1 MSKTTNKINKLAT
14 QHEVIGVKTDC
25 PHFSNIGNLCS
36 RVQNGMM
43 RCDEYLECE
52 FKYIDALKEEN
63 KQMKERLNNCEKFFN
78 ELGELLNEEVGNA
91 YWTQAILHK
100 IKKIIEI
107 NHELAEEHKTIGQDL
122 YAEIKEKENLKEE
135 NATLREFL
143 NQYQE
148 EANALKSYETYKVW
162 LNNEYRKENEKY
174 KQYLLNIAMIIEE
187 LEQQYDDIKDFTE
200 IKEIKEI
207 LNEVN

>member
-1 MSKTTNKINKLAT
+1 MSETTDKINKLAT
-14 QHEVIGVKTDC
+14 QHKVIGVKTDC
-25 PHFSNIGNLCS
+25 KYFSNVGNLCS
-36 RVQNGMM
+36 RVENGMM

-52 FKYIDALKEEN
+52 FKYIDA
-63 KQMKERLNNCEKFFN
+63 
-78 ELGELLNEEVGNA
+78 
-91 YWTQAILHK
+91 
-100 IKKIIEI
+100 
-107 NHELAEEHKTIGQDL
+107 
-122 YAEIKEKENLKEE
+122 LKEE

-162 LNNEYRKENEKY
+162 LNNEYRKENEKL

-207 LNEVN
+207 LREVK